1 MVSPIGVPFLLQR
14 IIIVF
19 PPGLM
24 DRLLNLLKRRW
35 MGTLV
40 FVGP

>member
-1 MVSPIGVPFLLQR
+1 MVSPVGAPFLVR
-14 IIIVF
+14 IIVVF

-24 DRLLNLLKRRW
+24 DRLLDLLKRRW

-40 FVGP
+40 FVDS